1 MPNSSKQPGT
11 WTILTGAPGAGK
23 TTVAELLSTDASRR
37 TVHLHTDTFYASIRT
52 GFVPPYLPEAAE
64 QNQVV
69 LAAIADAAA
78 AYARGGYDVIL
89 DGILGPW
96 YLGSFLER
104 ARGEAITVSYI
115 VLRPSLDVVIAR
127 ATNREG
133 DALTATEPITGLYKA
148 FTALGELESYA
159 VDSDGQTPSETAATL
174 RARLEA
180 GEHLITPANPALDDD
195 PAQRFGRTR

>member
-1 MPNSSKQPGT
+1 M
-11 WTILTGAPGAGK
+11 
-23 TTVAELLSTDASRR
+23 AELLSTDANRR
-37 TVHLHTDTFYASIRT
+37 TVHLHTHTFYASIRT

-69 LAAIADAAA
+69 IAAIADAAA
-78 AYARGGYDVIL
+78 AYARGGYDVVL

-96 YLGSFLER
+96 DLGILLER
-104 ARGEAITVSYI
+104 ARGEAITVFYI

-133 DALTATEPITGLYKA
+133 ETLTAIEPITGLYRA
-148 FTALGELESYA
+148 FTALGELETYA
-159 VDSDGQTPSETAATL
+159 VDSDGQTPSETATTL

-180 GEHLITPANPALDDD
+180 GEHLITSVDSTPDDD
-195 PAQRFGRTR
+195 PAQRSGHTASAGTA